1 MMTGDETVVATMVI
15 WTVIPVTLAGCA
27 VAAFVYVALS

>member
-1 MMTGDETVVATMVI
+1 MMTGDEPVVATMVI
-15 WTVIPVTLAGCA
+15 WTVITVALAGCA